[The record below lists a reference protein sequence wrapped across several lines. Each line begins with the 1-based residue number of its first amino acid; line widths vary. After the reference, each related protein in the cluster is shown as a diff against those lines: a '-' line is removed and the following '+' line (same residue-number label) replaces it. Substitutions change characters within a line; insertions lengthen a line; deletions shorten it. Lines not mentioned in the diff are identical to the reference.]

1 MMQIPTSVL
10 ITEMNRAV
18 FDTVPPDAPYV
29 VQTTDRGL
37 VAAGDNSAMTVTW
50 DGVSGTDLAVAEFR
64 TAKTGVV
71 FSVSFDPDSDEKGS
85 VARMC
90 CDAFK
95 RL

>member
-10 ITEMNRAV
+10 IAEMNRAV
-18 FDTVPPDAPYV
+18 FDAVPPDAAYV
-29 VQTTDRGL
+29 VQTADRGL

-50 DGVSGTDLAVAEFR
+50 DGASGTDLAVAEFR

-71 FSVSFDPDSDEKGS
+71 FSVSFDSSGDEKAS
-85 VARMC
+85 VVRMC
-90 CDAFK
+90 LDAFK